1 MPEELLRR
9 FPQLAGFDEADDAR
23 RIAAL
28 QSILDQ
34 LSDELDDAR

>member
-1 MPEELLRR
+1 MPEELIRR

-28 QSILDQ
+28 QSVLDQ
-34 LSDELDDAR
+34 LSGELDDAR